1 MPDHYKR
8 WLSAKEKWRKD
19 AGDSLKPPEAVAK
32 ELRESSIALL
42 RMAAKGDKRLPGD
55 VAFELAEAMTVLEA
69 GQDETFLLPNNLRL
83 SQRKQ
88 PLKHPFLQELR
99 LDAVRYLNAVAKGEI
114 EDRRPKKTVALAYG
128 VSDRTVR
135 RWHRDHPKVASEGAV
150 SVTKSL
156 MRASGK
162 QYQKQTQVRKEKTQ

>member
-8 WLSAKEKWRKD
+8 WLSAKERWREE

-42 RMAAKGDKRLPGD
+42 RMAAKGDKRLPGE
-55 VAFELAEAMTVLEA
+55 VAFELAEAMTALEA
-69 GQDETFLLPNNLRL
+69 GQDETFLLPSNLRL

-88 PLKHPFLQELR
+88 PLKHPFLKGLR
-99 LDAVRYLNAVAKGEI
+99 LDAVRYLNAVANGEI

-135 RWHRDHPKVASEGAV
+135 YWHRQYPKVVSESAV

-162 QYQKQTQVRKEKTQ
+162 QYQTQTRRRKGKT

>member
-8 WLSAKEKWRKD
+8 WLSAKEKWREQ
-19 AGDSLKPPEAVAK
+19 AGDLLKPPEAVAK
-32 ELRESSIALL
+32 ELRESTIALL
-42 RMAAKGDKRLPGD
+42 KMTARGDKRLPGD
-55 VAFELAEAMTVLEA
+55 VAFELAEALTVLEA
-69 GQDETFLLPNNLRL
+69 GQDETFLLPSNLRL

-88 PLKHPFLQELR
+88 PLKHPFLEGLR
-99 LDAVRYLNAVAKGEI
+99 LDAVRYLNAVANGEI

-135 RWHRDHPKVASEGAV
+135 RWHKDDPEVVGQGAV

-162 QYQKQTQVRKEKTQ
+162 QYQRQTQRRKEKT

>member
-1 MPDHYKR
+1 MADHYKR
-8 WLSAKEKWRKD
+8 WLSAKQKWREQ
-19 AGDSLKPPEAVAK
+19 AGDLLKPPEAVAK
-32 ELRESSIALL
+32 ELRESTIALL

-55 VAFELAEAMTVLEA
+55 VAFELAEAMTVLES
-69 GQDETFLLPNNLRL
+69 GQDETFLLPSNLRL

-88 PLKHPFLQELR
+88 PLKHPFLEGLR
-99 LDAVRYLNAVAKGEI
+99 LDAVRYLNAVANGEI

-135 RWHRDHPKVASEGAV
+135 YWHRQYPKVVSEGAV

-156 MRASGK
+156 MRASGR
-162 QYQKQTQVRKEKTQ
+162 QYQKQTQRRKERT

>member
-1 MPDHYKR
+1 MADHYKR
-8 WLSAKEKWRKD
+8 WLSAKERWREQ
-19 AGDSLKPPEAVAK
+19 AGDSLKPPAAVAK
-32 ELRESSIALL
+32 ELRESTIALL
-42 RMAAKGDKRLPGD
+42 RMAAKGDNRLPGD
-55 VAFELAEAMTVLEA
+55 VAFELAEAMTVLES
-69 GQDETFLLPNNLRL
+69 GQDETFLLPSNLRL

-88 PLKHPFLQELR
+88 PLKHPFLEGLR
-99 LDAVRYLNAVAKGEI
+99 LDAVRYLNAVANGEI

-135 RWHRDHPKVASEGAV
+135 YWHRQYPKVVSEGAV

-162 QYQKQTQVRKEKTQ
+162 QYQKQTQRRKEKT

>member
-8 WLSAKEKWRKD
+8 WLSAKERWREE

-42 RMAAKGDKRLPGD
+42 RMAAKGDKRLPGE
-55 VAFELAEAMTVLEA
+55 VAFELAEAMTALEA
-69 GQDETFLLPNNLRL
+69 GQDETFLLPSNLRL

-88 PLKHPFLQELR
+88 PLKHPFLEGLR
-99 LDAVRYLNAVAKGEI
+99 LDAVCYLDAVAKGTI
-114 EDRRPKKTVALAYG
+114 VDNRPKRTVALAYG
-128 VSDRTVR
+128 ISDRTAR
-135 RWHRDHPKVASEGAV
+135 RWHEGHPEVVGEGSV
-150 SVTKSL
+150 SHITSR

-162 QYQKQTQVRKEKTQ
+162 QYKKQRKWRNQKTQ